1 MGNKMLNIN
10 EKKVCA
16 ILDKII
22 AHELSGVIRYT
33 HYSLMVQGLERLSL
47 VGYFKTHATESLDH
61 ALQAGELMTGL
72 GGHPTLKSDFIKE
85 SNKHDLQNIIKESID
100 HETQAASFYHALL
113 KEVNGKSV
121 YLEDYARNMIGAEE
135 QHVLEMRKIVKSK
148 N

>member
-1 MGNKMLNIN
+1 MLNIN

-33 HYSLMVQGLERLSL
+33 HYSLMVHGLERLSL

-61 ALQAGELMTGL
+61 ALKAGELMTGL
-72 GGHPTLKSDFIKE
+72 GGHPTLKSEAIKE

-113 KEVNGKSV
+113 KEVSGKSV
-121 YLEDYARNMIGAEE
+121 YLEDYARNLIGAEE
-135 QHVLEMRKIVKSK
+135 QHVLEMRKIVKP
-148 N
+148 NN